1 MKKTIRSLLPWP
13 WYRRLARLYS
23 YALALREGP
32 GFVLRLAFGRGE
44 MTYQFRALAHPFT
57 FRIDEE
63 NRKVVLGNLIRKE
76 VLAGPLPDE
85 ARFIVDAGGYI
96 GDSAALFLSRYP
108 QAQCLVLEPGQ
119 AYAWAE
125 RNLASYG
132 TRAILSKAALMGSL
146 GSFRMHEADT
156 GSQVVAATDGTLEV
170 MTMPEVLALSPSGRV
185 DILKID
191 IEGAEAELFKAPC
204 DWLDSVAC
212 VSIEL
217 HGETAKIQI
226 PQTLIAAGFKLSQHG
241 SLTVA
246 VRQEG

>member
-1 MKKTIRSLLPWP
+1 MKKIIRSILPMS

-32 GFVLRLAFGRGE
+32 GFVLRLAFARGE
-44 MTYQFRALAHPFT
+44 LAHQFRTLVHPFT

-76 VLAGPLPDE
+76 VLAGPLPAE

-96 GDSAALFLSRYP
+96 GDSAALFMSRYP

-119 AYAWAE
+119 VHAWAE

-132 TRAILSKAALMGSL
+132 RRAILRKAALMGSA

-170 MTMPEVLALSPSGRV
+170 MTMPEVLALSPSGRI

-191 IEGAEAELFKAPC
+191 IEGAEVELFRGPC
-204 DWLDSVAC
+204 DWLHAVTC
-212 VSIEL
+212 ISIEL
-217 HGETAKIQI
+217 HGEVAKAEI
-226 PQTLIAAGFKLSQHG
+226 PKSLVVAGFKLSQHG

-246 VRQEG
+246 VRREG

>member
-1 MKKTIRSLLPWP
+1 VKKTIRSILPMP

-32 GFVLRLAFGRGE
+32 GFVLRLAFACGE
-44 MTYQFRALAHPFT
+44 MTHQFRNLAHPFT

-76 VLAGPLPDE
+76 VLAGPLPAE
-85 ARFIVDAGGYI
+85 AEFIVDAGGYI

-108 QAQCLVLEPGQ
+108 QARCLVLEPGE
-119 AYAWAE
+119 AHVWAA
-125 RNLASYG
+125 RNLEPYG
-132 TRAILSKAALMGSL
+132 PRAILRKAALMGAA
-146 GSFRMHEADT
+146 GSFRILEADT
-156 GSQVVAATDGTLEV
+156 GTQVVPAPDGTVEI
-170 MTMPEVLALSPSGRV
+170 MTVSDMLALSPAGRI
-185 DILKID
+185 DILKVD
-191 IEGAEAELFKAPC
+191 IEGAEGELFRGPC
-204 DWLDSVAC
+204 DWLRAVAC

-217 HGETAKIQI
+217 HGEVAKAEI

-246 VRQEG
+246 VRQ

>member
-1 MKKTIRSLLPWP
+1 MKKTIRSILPMP
-13 WYRRLARLYS
+13 WYRRLARVYS

-44 MTYQFRALAHPFT
+44 MTYQFRALAQPFT

-76 VLAGPLPDE
+76 ALAGPLPDE

-119 AYAWAE
+119 AYASAE

-132 TRAILSKAALMGSL
+132 RRAILRKAALMGSA

-156 GSQVVAATDGTLEV
+156 GSQVIAATDGTLEV
-170 MTMPEVLALSPSGRV
+170 MTMPEVLALSPSGRI

-191 IEGAEAELFKAPC
+191 IEGAEVELFTGPC
-204 DWLDSVAC
+204 DWLNAVAC
-212 VSIEL
+212 ISIEL
-217 HGETAKIQI
+217 HGETAKLEI

-246 VRQEG
+246 VRQDD

>member
-1 MKKTIRSLLPWP
+1 MKKTIRSILPMP

-23 YALALREGP
+23 YALALQEGP

-44 MTYQFRALAHPFT
+44 WTHRFRALVHPFT

-76 VLAGPLPDE
+76 VLAGPLPAE

-96 GDSAALFLSRYP
+96 GDSAALFMSRYP

-119 AYAWAE
+119 AHAWAE

-132 TRAILSKAALMGSL
+132 RRAILRKAALMGSA

-156 GSQVVAATDGTLEV
+156 GSQVVATTEGTLEV
-170 MTMPEVLALSPSGRV
+170 MTMPEALALSPSGRI

-191 IEGAEAELFKAPC
+191 IEGAEVELFKGPC
-204 DWLDSVAC
+204 DWLRTVTC

-217 HGETAKIQI
+217 HGEVAKAEI
-226 PQTLIAAGFKLSQHG
+226 PKTLVAAGFKLSQHG